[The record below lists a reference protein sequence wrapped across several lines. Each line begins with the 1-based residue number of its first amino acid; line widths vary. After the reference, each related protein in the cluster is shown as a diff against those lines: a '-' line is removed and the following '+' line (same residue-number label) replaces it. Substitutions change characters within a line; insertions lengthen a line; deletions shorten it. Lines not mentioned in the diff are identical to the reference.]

1 VPIITRVQGGLLDT
15 GVTPVIC
22 VIISEETQV
31 VSMLGEELQALQ
43 MFLLMVIWIYKVE
56 LVSKRM
62 FILT

>member
-1 VPIITRVQGGLLDT
+1 
-15 GVTPVIC
+15 
-22 VIISEETQV
+22 V